1 MTHHLGHR
9 LKPQGACRRPQ
20 PESLNAGPPISVLR
34 RVAPVVPVTAPV
46 VTPVLVTT
54 RCPVSLPEQHS
65 SLSAPA
71 TAAALHHHPASQ
83 LCCRQPPLWHP
94 VLENTLVRSVADK
107 LEHGHLCLSRSL
119 SLVSVPVAALVS
131 GALALAVHVLAAV
144 LAWLAVPLGLPVP
157 ESALQLLQLVPDGR
171 PSQVLLPLDVLL
183 QRQCTVHEDHALLPA
198 LTLLHRGDTCGAIS
212 RSKALFLSGSTAYP
226 FCGSRML
233 RMAGHN
239 RTCLL
244 PLLLGKATA
253 VCLCLHIGKCTPLT
267 GIKDGWLRCPS
278 HRR

>member
-1 MTHHLGHR
+1 MLTWLEAAWCLHDA
-9 LKPQGACRRPQ
+9 PSWSQAQAQGACRRPQ

-83 LCCRQPPLWHP
+83 LCCRQPPLWHSVSEDSLVGTVNHKSGAYSP
-94 VLENTLVRSVADK
+94 VPVPVPVP
-107 LEHGHLCLSRSL
+107 
-119 SLVSVPVAALVS
+119 VSVPVAALVS

-144 LAWLAVPLGLPVP
+144 SVGLAVPLGLPVP
-157 ESALQLLQLVPDGR
+157 ESDLQLLQLVPDGR

-183 QRQCTVHEDHALLPA
+183 QRQCTVYEDHALLPA
-198 LTLLHRGDTCGAIS
+198 LTLLHRGDNCGAIS
-212 RSKALFLSGSTAYP
+212 RSKALFLSGSTAYR

-244 PLLLGKATA
+244 PSLLGKAQQYACVFTLA
-253 VCLCLHIGKCTPLT
+253 SAPH
-267 GIKDGWLRCPS
+267 
-278 HRR
+278 